1 MKAALL
7 IDFGS
12 TYTKL
17 RAVDLDSPR
26 LLGSGQGPSTV
37 TTDVTLGLTAALSP
51 RGRHLSGLCVPR
63 ARKGIAPPE
72 GSPFDSARLRLAA
85 RPRYARACTQRCRIF

>member
-1 MKAALL
+1 MSDAAALL

-17 RAVDLDSPR
+17 RAVDLAGGV

-37 TTDVTLGLTAALSP
+37 ATDITIGMQAAL
-51 RGRHLSGLCVPR
+51 GDLEDHLG
-63 ARKGIAPPE
+63 
-72 GSPFDSARLRLAA
+72 
-85 RPRYARACTQRCRIF
+85 